1 MFPPD
6 DLSHD
11 LLQRVRAELSD
22 RGRPDGPLHRLLQEL
37 GWTPPPRPRPRLPAA
52 GDLLDLLAG
61 GWSVHEAADRL
72 DVPVD
77 RLREQLVALRREH
90 ACSSTAEV
98 VRRVHGGH

>member
-6 DLSHD
+6 DLTARIRD
-11 LLQRVRAELSD
+11 ELSD
-22 RGRPDGPLHRLLQEL
+22 PTRTGGPLHRLLQDL
-37 GWTPPPRPRPRLPAA
+37 GWTPPPRPRPRLPEA

-61 GWSVHEAADRL
+61 GCSVHEAAARL

-77 RLREQLVALRREH
+77 LLRTELVALRREH